1 MNVPDKI
8 PFGAD
13 LTQNNQE
20 SFLYSVIKDQRRDQ
34 IFCSVWRYWTKPHSV
49 AFGGINLRKCQCLEA
64 TFSR

>member
-49 AFGGINLRKCQCLEA
+49 
-64 TFSR
+64 